1 MKNKLVDLNDHLFV
15 QLERLNDEDIDGDT
29 LHQEIARSKAVA
41 VVASNIVNNAKL
53 VLEAEKLKQNNRNG
67 GDQYTPPKM
76 LESDHK

>member
-1 MKNKLVDLNDHLFV
+1 MKNKLIDLNDYLFQ
-15 QLERLNDEDIDGDT
+15 QLERLNDEDIKGEA
-29 LHQEIARSKAVA
+29 LQEEITRSKAVSG
-41 VVASNIVNNAKL
+41 VASNIVNNAKL